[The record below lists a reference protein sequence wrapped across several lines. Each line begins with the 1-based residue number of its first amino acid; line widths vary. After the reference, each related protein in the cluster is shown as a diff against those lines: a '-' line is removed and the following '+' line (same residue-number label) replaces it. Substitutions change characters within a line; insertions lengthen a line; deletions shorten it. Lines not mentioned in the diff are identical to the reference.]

1 MSRAAYT
8 GGVRFFDRR
17 DAGQVLAGMLPAY
30 AHAPDAIVLGLA
42 RGGVIVAAA
51 IAEVLGLP
59 LDVLVIRKLALPW
72 APEVAFGALSAA
84 GWIVMRDPTT
94 NVLTSG
100 ALNTEAL
107 TSEALRSDA
116 LVSSDL
122 VSGVI
127 AQQHADATR
136 LDALYRRGRAPL
148 DLTGRTA
155 LLVDDGLATGAT
167 ADAAIAT
174 ARHLGAERIVF
185 AVPVGAPNTLVDVAA
200 SVDDIICPLRPA
212 NFVAVSPYYDDFD
225 QTVDE
230 DVVAAMAGLS

>member
-1 MSRAAYT
+1 
-8 GGVRFFDRR
+8 
-17 DAGQVLAGMLPAY
+17 MLPAY

-59 LDVLVIRKLALPW
+59 LDVLVVRKLALPW

-84 GWIVMRDPTT
+84 GRIVMRDPTT
-94 NVLTSG
+94 NALTSG
-100 ALNTEAL
+100 ALR
-107 TSEALRSDA
+107 SGGLRSDA

-122 VSGVI
+122 VNGVI
-127 AQQHADATR
+127 ARQHADATR
-136 LDALYRRGRAPL
+136 LDALYRRGRPPL
-148 DLTGRTA
+148 DLTGLTA

-185 AVPVGAPNTLVDVAA
+185 AVPVGAPDTLIDLAA
-200 SVDDIICPLRPA
+200 GVDDTVCPLRPA
-212 NFVAVSPYYDDFD
+212 NFVAVSLYYDDFD
-225 QTVDE
+225 QTTDE
-230 DVVAAMAGLS
+230 DVVAALAG